1 MGLCTFTSGLQNL
14 TPLSG
19 NINISTT
26 LTSSASKR
34 KLSCLSDNTMIGNG
48 QFKLANGDFVIDIDL
63 ISSAISEN
71 VEQFKLGNGDFVIDI
86 DLISS
91 TISENVEQFKLV
103 NGDFVVDIDLLLS
116 FIGKSVLFKLKM

>member
-1 MGLCTFTSGLQNL
+1 MGLCTFTSGLLNL

-63 ISSAISEN
+63 ISS
-71 VEQFKLGNGDFVIDI
+71 
-86 DLISS
+86 